1 MVFWGCER
9 VLIDTHPLQ
18 LSRAQVELSM
28 EWENFEDRACINYL
42 QPDRTEESPT
52 P

>member
-18 LSRAQVELSM
+18 LSRAQVELGM
-28 EWENFEDRACINYL
+28 GKL
-42 QPDRTEESPT
+42 
-52 P
+52 